1 MQYSINLRSISDN
14 RQCFLR
20 CNIFLNCSLLF
31 LMTKEGSALKNIRE
45 NYDPIANKNY
55 NNFTDS
61 FDDSHLSITRDSK
74 LSSLN

>member
-1 MQYSINLRSISDN
+1 MQYSINLRFISDN

-31 LMTKEGSALKNIRE
+31 LMKKEGSALKNIRE

-55 NNFTDS
+55 NNS
-61 FDDSHLSITRDSK
+61 RIPSMIPIYRSREI
-74 LSSLN
+74 LNSPP